1 MSSLRLEIRRR
12 IAYFR
17 TRKKSYILK
26 ELLGASVIL
35 VPFGVGLALHFF
47 AGMRSLAL
55 LVVGL
60 VAAAVGCTFFVT
72 KEDEYLVGLWLGIS
86 LLLALLLTALLEG
99 HSFRL

>member
-1 MSSLRLEIRRR
+1 MEIRRR

-35 VPFGVGLALHFF
+35 VPFGAGLALHFF
-47 AGMRSLAL
+47 IEMRSLAL
-55 LVVGL
+55 LVVGI
-60 VAAAVGCTFFVT
+60 VAAAVGCMFFAT
-72 KEDEYLVGLWLGIS
+72 KEDEYLVGLWVGVS
-86 LLLALLLTALLEG
+86 LLLGLLLTALLEG